1 MTSYDELIST
11 VNIEEVEEVYYRNEY
26 KLDLEET
33 LELMKETS
41 IEDFDIDIDFYG
53 KDFKVSIFPLDEG
66 PEFMRISLVRPNSKE
81 THKPFTV
88 DVSKKKY
95 SDEHQEQ
102 IPFMTEQ
109 MIEDEKESIK
119 RQQES
124 IRKRKEEQRQK
135 ELDYINEKEEYDNTS
150 EKITD
155 NDLFTI
161 FEGGRSGHNA
171 YITIPYYP
179 DNSTTYSVTD
189 DDFLTPDVRKA
200 IDYVGYAV
208 KTDGEFRV
216 FAKKS
221 LYTFTTTDETEN
233 ERQYREV
240 MSKLE
245 HDGKIVPIL
254 GIATENVSGY
264 PKEIFENN
272 LESIKNYYGNQL
284 CSSDV
289 FEDDEQL
296 NM

>member
-11 VNIEEVEEVYYRNEY
+11 VNIEEVEDVYYRNEY

-66 PEFMRISLVRPNSKE
+66 PEFMRISLVRPNSTE
-81 THKPFTV
+81 IHKPFTV
-88 DVSKKKY
+88 DVTKKKY

-109 MIEDEKESIK
+109 MVEDEKETIR

-124 IRKRKEEQRQK
+124 IRRRKEEQRQK
-135 ELDYINEKEEYDNTS
+135 ELDYINEKEKHANAS
-150 EKITD
+150 ENITD
-155 NDLFTI
+155 EDLFTI
-161 FEGGRSGHNA
+161 FEGGTFGHNA
-171 YITIPYYP
+171 YITIPYHP
-179 DNSTTYSVTD
+179 DNSTVYSVAD

-200 IDYVGYAV
+200 IDFVGYAV
-208 KTDGEFRV
+208 KVDGELRV

-233 ERQYREV
+233 ERHYREV
-240 MSKLE
+240 MGKLE

-254 GIATENVSGY
+254 GIATETVSGY
-264 PKEIFENN
+264 PKEIFEDN
-272 LESIKNYYGNQL
+272 LESIKNYFGYQL
-284 CSSDV
+284 CSGDV
-289 FEDDEQL
+289 FEDDEPL
-296 NM
+296 VM

>member
-11 VNIEEVEEVYYRNEY
+11 VNIKEVEDVYYGNEHR
-26 KLDLEET
+26 LDLEKT
-33 LELMKETS
+33 LELMKETL
-41 IEDFDIDIDFYG
+41 IEDFDSNIEFYG
-53 KDFKVSIFPLDEG
+53 KDFKVSMFQLDEG
-66 PEFMRISLVRPNSKE
+66 PEFVRISLVRPNSKE

-88 DVSKKKY
+88 DVSEKKY
-95 SDEHQEQ
+95 SSEHQKQ

-109 MIEDEKESIK
+109 MIEDERESVK

-124 IRKRKEEQRQK
+124 IRRRKEEQNQK
-135 ELDYINEKEEYDNTS
+135 EIDYINEKEEYADAS

-155 NDLFTI
+155 EDLFTI

-179 DNSTTYSVTD
+179 DNSTTYRVTD
-189 DDFLTPDVRKA
+189 DDFLTPDVRKV

-208 KTDGEFRV
+208 KVDGEFRV

-254 GIATENVSGY
+254 GIATETVSGY
-264 PKEIFENN
+264 PKEIFEDN
-272 LESIKNYYGNQL
+272 LESIKNYFGHQL

-296 NM
+296 NI

>member
-11 VNIEEVEEVYYRNEY
+11 VNIEEVEDVYYRNEY

-53 KDFKVSIFPLDEG
+53 KDFKVSIFPLDDG
-66 PEFMRISLVRPNSKE
+66 PEFMRISLVRPNSTE
-81 THKPFTV
+81 IHKPFTV

-109 MIEDEKESIK
+109 MIENEKESVK

-124 IRKRKEEQRQK
+124 IRRRKEEQNQK
-135 ELDYINEKEEYDNTS
+135 ETDYINEKEKHANAS
-150 EKITD
+150 ENITD
-155 NDLFTI
+155 EDLFTI

-179 DNSTTYSVTD
+179 DNSTTYRVTD
-189 DDFLTPDVRKA
+189 DDFLTPDVRKV

-254 GIATENVSGY
+254 GIATETVSGY
-264 PKEIFENN
+264 PKEIFEDN
-272 LESIKNYYGNQL
+272 LESIKDYFGHQL
-284 CSSDV
+284 CSGDV
-289 FEDDEQL
+289 FKDDEPL
-296 NM
+296 VM